1 MQEGMPSSWV
11 VRGILGA
18 LLALWALFAPTGEL
32 RSATAG
38 KPRCRLERV
47 DLSAFDDSGQI
58 KVIGNVVE
66 LEGQLVSGKPAKDFR
81 LQVNG
86 KTVARAD
93 KLEPFERSGQDLY
106 IALLVEIS
114 ALYAPAIDK
123 IKDTLKEFLE
133 ALPPRAKVK
142 LILFGYEIEQQPTFM
157 PAGAVSPLI
166 DDINPD
172 DQGDVQLINA
182 INAGLAA
189 LNKVMPGKDKSGK
202 PAPPPRKVMV
212 VLSDG
217 LNQLMDRKSFKRVG
231 DLLKHSNV
239 PLFPVAFSMRDDR
252 GPLLNLGELAKRSS
266 GTFRWAQADDK
277 LKEQFGTLV
286 EELRQSHVVTFP
298 GKKLDLDDLQR
309 ANFTLLCGELKSAP
323 FSLAGLPTEKKSTWW
338 KWVLGIVLTLV
349 GLWGAAQLAVIILR
363 KRAQRMGQMPGQM
376 PGQMQPGQMPPGF
389 AQNATLA
396 PGAQAGFAPNATLA
410 PGAPP
415 GGAYIPVPVTPGARV
430 FSATLIG
437 IGAGQLGGQR
447 IKVDDRLL
455 IGKAAVG
462 PQSLTVPDDPNIG
475 TVHCELRRDGAGYAL
490 FEMNPQGGTFLNDRQ
505 VAGPTRIADGDII
518 RLGEATQF
526 RFRLDD

>member
-1 MQEGMPSSWV
+1 MQEGMFSSWV
-11 VRGILGA
+11 VRWVVGA
-18 LLALWALFAPTGEL
+18 LLALWALVAPTGEL

-38 KPRCRLERV
+38 KQRCRLERV
-47 DLSAFDDSGQI
+47 DLSAFDASGQI

-66 LEGQLVSGKPAKDFR
+66 LEGQLVSGKPAKEFR

-86 KTVARAD
+86 KTVARGD

-114 ALYAPAIDK
+114 ALYAPAIEK

-157 PAGAVSPLI
+157 PAGAVAPLI

-189 LNKVMPGKDKSGK
+189 LNKVMPGKDKAGK
-202 PAPPPRKVMV
+202 PLPPPRKVMV

-239 PLFPVAFSMRDDR
+239 PLFPVAFSVRDDR

-277 LKEQFGTLV
+277 LKEQFSTLV

-298 GKKLDLDDLQR
+298 GKKLDLEDLQK
-309 ANFTLLCGELKSAP
+309 ANFTLMCGDLKSAS
-323 FSLAGLPTEKKSTWW
+323 FSLSGAPVEKHSTWW

-363 KRAQRMGQMPGQM
+363 RRAQRLGQMPGQV
-376 PGQMQPGQMPPGF
+376 PGYVSGAPGFSPHATLPVGAPPGF
-389 AQNATLA
+389 AANATL
-396 PGAQAGFAPNATLA
+396 PI
-410 PGAPP
+410 GAPA
-415 GGAYIPVPVTPGARV
+415 GGAYVPVPVIPGARV
-430 FSATLIG
+430 YSATLIG

-455 IGKAAVG
+455 IGKAAFG

-475 TVHCELRRDGAGYAL
+475 AVHCELRRDGAGYAL
-490 FEMNPQGGTFLNDRQ
+490 FEMNPQGGTFVNDRQ
-505 VAGPTRIADGDII
+505 VAGPLRIADGDII
-518 RLGEATQF
+518 RLGETTQF